1 VFSQLHHQETDY
13 LPYTLRFE
21 GDVAERLDAYYGSD
35 AWRGLIDN
43 AIRRFD
49 FTNLGLGESASEHY
63 TDLYGSTW
71 RVDHQIPRLVEP
83 ALKTPSL
90 EGLVFPSLDAIFEPG
105 WQEDALRAIE
115 KQGDYFLVAMFGVGV
130 FDRSWW
136 LRGFTEALMDAVAE
150 PDFYAE
156 LIEQLAD
163 HQLTIIEQLVELS
176 VDGIMFLDDW
186 GYQSGILLGPER
198 WRRFLKPHL
207 ARMYARVREAGKVVL
222 THCCG
227 SVADVMPDLIEIGL
241 DVLQSVQ
248 PEAKGMIPYEL
259 KRCYGTQITFW
270 GGLGTQST
278 VPFAKPDE
286 IEAEVAK
293 LCREMGRGGG
303 YILAPSKPL
312 QPDTPTKNAAAVVE
326 AFLQQAGVTF

>member
-1 VFSQLHHQETDY
+1 
-13 LPYTLRFE
+13 
-21 GDVAERLDAYYGSD
+21 
-35 AWRGLIDN
+35 
-43 AIRRFD
+43 
-49 FTNLGLGESASEHY
+49 
-63 TDLYGSTW
+63 
-71 RVDHQIPRLVEP
+71 
-83 ALKTPSL
+83 
-90 EGLVFPSLDAIFEPG
+90 VFPSLDAIFEPG

-115 KQGDYFLVAMFGVGV
+115 QQAGYFLVAMFGVGV

-163 HQLTIIEQLVELS
+163 HQLAIVEQLVELP

-186 GYQSGILLGPER
+186 GYQRGILLGPER

-207 ARMYARVREAGKVVL
+207 ARRYARVHEAGKVVL

-227 SVADVMPDLIEIGL
+227 SVADIMPDLIEIGL

-248 PEAKGMIPYEL
+248 PEADGMIPYEL

-286 IEAEVAK
+286 IKAEVAK

-303 YILAPSKPL
+303 YVLAPSKPL
-312 QPDTPTKNAAAVVE
+312 QPDTPTENAAAVVE